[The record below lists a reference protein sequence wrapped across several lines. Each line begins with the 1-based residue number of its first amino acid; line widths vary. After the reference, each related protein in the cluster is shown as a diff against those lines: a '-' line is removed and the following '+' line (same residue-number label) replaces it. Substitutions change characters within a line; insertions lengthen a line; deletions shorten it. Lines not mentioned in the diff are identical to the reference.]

1 MDASS
6 YVEIK
11 PNRNI
16 PSFRSGDT
24 VRVHVKVVEGE
35 RHRIQVFEGVVI
47 RKKRGGINSNFT
59 VRRVSHGVGVERVF
73 PYHSPLIDKVEV
85 TKVGRVRRA
94 RLYYLRDRVGK
105 AARIRAGSRERFEEL
120 AAELAAGA
128 RPIEEEETEPVE
140 ALEEGAGAEVSE
152 EETTSEEE
160 SAPEAKAEEAPA
172 AEEESA
178 PEAKAEGEPA
188 AEEASAPEAE
198 AEDAPAAEEESAPEA
213 KAEGEPAA
221 EEQPADEPEK
231 PAEESGDDA
240 GEAAEEPR

>member
-1 MDASS
+1 MDANS

-59 VRRVSHGVGVERVF
+59 VRRVSHGIGVERVF
-73 PYHSPLIDKVEV
+73 PYHSPLIAKVEV

-105 AARIRAGSRERFEEL
+105 AARIRVGSRERFEDL

-128 RPIEEEETEPVE
+128 QPLEEEETESTE
-140 ALEEGAGAEVSE
+140 ALEEGAEAEVSE
-152 EETTSEEE
+152 EAADSEAEP
-160 SAPEAKAEEAPA
+160 APEAAAEEAPA
-172 AEEESA
+172 AE
-178 PEAKAEGEPA
+178 AEP
-188 AEEASAPEAE
+188 APEAE
-198 AEDAPAAEEESAPEA
+198 ADEAPA
-213 KAEGEPAA
+213 
-221 EEQPADEPEK
+221 ADEPEK
-231 PAEESGDDA
+231 SAEESGDDTA
-240 GEAAEEPR
+240 EAAEEAK

>member
-1 MDASS
+1 MDANS

-35 RHRIQVFEGVVI
+35 RERIQVFEGVVI

-59 VRRVSHGVGVERVF
+59 VRRVSHGIGVERVF
-73 PYHSPLIDKVEV
+73 PYHSPLIAKVEV

-105 AARIRAGSRERFEEL
+105 AARIRVGSRERFEDL

-128 RPIEEEETEPVE
+128 QPLEEEETEPTE
-140 ALEEGAGAEVSE
+140 ALEEGAEAEVSDE
-152 EETTSEEE
+152 EATPETDAEEAAVE
-160 SAPEAKAEEAPA
+160 EAPAAEDEPAPEAAAEEAQAADEPEKAAEESGDDSGEAAEEAPA
-172 AEEESA
+172 A
-178 PEAKAEGEPA
+178 
-188 AEEASAPEAE
+188 
-198 AEDAPAAEEESAPEA
+198 
-213 KAEGEPAA
+213 
-221 EEQPADEPEK
+221 DEPEK
-231 PAEESGDDA
+231 AAEESGDDSD
-240 GEAAEEPR
+240 EATEEAK